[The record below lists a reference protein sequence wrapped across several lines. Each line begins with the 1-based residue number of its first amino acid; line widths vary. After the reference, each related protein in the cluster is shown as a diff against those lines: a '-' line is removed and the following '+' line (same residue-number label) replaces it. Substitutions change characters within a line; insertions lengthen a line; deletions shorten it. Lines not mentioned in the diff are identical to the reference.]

1 MRAACSLF
9 VLCETP
15 NSARIARGSPGT
27 ARPTG
32 RPRSSAAF
40 PAADL
45 WYTMCAMRKTTLQYR
60 VPYADTDQMG
70 VVYYGNYLTIFE
82 RARNELMRACGYTY
96 KQCEAEGWMLPVTHA
111 EVNYHRPARYDDL
124 LEVTA
129 WCSSH
134 KGVRLEIT
142 CEVRVNGELLVDG
155 FTRHCF
161 VSTTSFRPIPP
172 PEKFLAILDS

>member
-1 MRAACSLF
+1 
-9 VLCETP
+9 
-15 NSARIARGSPGT
+15 
-27 ARPTG
+27 
-32 RPRSSAAF
+32 
-40 PAADL
+40 
-45 WYTMCAMRKTTLQYR
+45 MRKITMQYR

-96 KQCEAEGWMLPVTHA
+96 KQCEAEGWMLPVVHA
-111 EVNYHRPARYDDL
+111 EVNYHRPAHYDDL

-134 KGVRLEIT
+134 KGVRLEIA

-161 VSTTSFRPIPP
+161 VSTTTFRPIPP
-172 PEKFLAILDS
+172 PEKFLAILDAPDET